1 MPLIWITQSL
11 LAESSPIEQRET
23 WLEKFCYFNTA
34 HYSNAVK
41 TLGNR
46 CYHLYSNK
54 CFRGHKIAEVGR
66 KKNSLM
72 RGTYNPGP
80 EPISCPTWGFA
91 HDKWFID
98 LGLIMQYSSLR
109 CEYLPKN
116 AKNKQTLLFLL
127 AMKHFRIIKC
137 YSHEA
142 PAGGKQAPAQV
153 TGFLTKAAP
162 DKWAGCSFRA
172 VQAPEK
178 SLRPDLLVSA
188 LYLLSGFGCPCT
200 NYRGHFLQQP
210 KAGNSVCL
218 TFVYRDP
225 QHSVYSG
232 SSEKELHETWLP
244 WPISSQSC
252 FFFVEAAKIFLFI
265 TRLSL
270 TLSNSRQ
277 VLTF

>member
-1 MPLIWITQSL
+1 M
-11 LAESSPIEQRET
+11 
-23 WLEKFCYFNTA
+23 
-34 HYSNAVK
+34 
-41 TLGNR
+41 
-46 CYHLYSNK
+46 
-54 CFRGHKIAEVGR
+54 AEVGR

-80 EPISCPTWGFA
+80 ESISCPTWGFA
-91 HDKWFID
+91 HDKWLID
-98 LGLIMQYSSLR
+98 LGLIIKYSSLH

-116 AKNKQTLLFLL
+116 SKNKQTLLFLL
-127 AMKHFRIIKC
+127 AVKHLRIIKC

-142 PAGGKQAPAQV
+142 PTGGTQAPAQV
-153 TGFLTKAAP
+153 TGSLTKAAP

-188 LYLLSGFGCPCT
+188 LYFFSVFGCPCT

-218 TFVYRDP
+218 TSVYRHP

-232 SSEKELHETWLP
+232 SSERSYMKP
-244 WPISSQSC
+244 DYPGFPQFC
-252 FFFVEAAKIFLFI
+252 FFFLEADKIFLFT

-270 TLSNSRQ
+270 PLFNTRQ
-277 VLTF
+277 FFKF